1 MREVKFGSL
10 LSTELREKHRR
21 RSVRPRVGDSAR
33 IVRGEFKGI
42 EGKITRVDSEL
53 GVVTVEGVTRE
64 KLKGGT
70 APVPI
75 YSSNVVITSLVLDDK
90 LRKRRLEASA

>member
-1 MREVKFGSL
+1 MKFGSQ
-10 LSTELREKHRR
+10 LSAELRGKHGK
-21 RSVRPRVGDSAR
+21 RSVRPRVGDSVK

-42 EGKITRVDSEL
+42 EGKITRVDSFS
-53 GVVTVEGVTRE
+53 GVVNVEGVTHE

-75 YSSNVVITSLVLDDK
+75 HSSNVLVTALTLEDK
-90 LRKRRLEASA
+90 QRKHKLEVAA

>member
-1 MREVKFGSL
+1 MRFGSR
-10 LSTELREKHRR
+10 LSAELRGKHGK
-21 RSVRPRVGDSAR
+21 RSVRPRVGDSVR

-42 EGKITRVDSEL
+42 EGKITKVDSFT
-53 GVVTVEGVTRE
+53 GVVNVEGVTHE

-75 YSSNVVITSLVLDDK
+75 RSSNVVVTALVLEDK
-90 LRKRRLEASA
+90 LRKRRLEVPA